1 MRTSLHARTVIT
13 LGVLALVVTGCRT
26 GTDDSAD
33 AEVADAAPVGVAADT
48 LAAPAPTRGEAAA
61 PGITVEGSGRISGQ
75 PDTLTATVGVEV
87 ERPTVQEAL
96 DAGNEGAQRVMDAV
110 TATGVATEDVQTA
123 RFDVHPRY
131 DHGPGQEAPVIRGYL
146 VSNLLEVRIRDVD
159 AAGEVLAAATEAG
172 GGDARV
178 QGIRFGLEDNDALV
192 AEARERAFADA
203 RSRAE
208 DYARLA
214 ERELGALVSVDET
227 LTPAPPA
234 ERFGDDM
241 ALEEAAAAADVPIQP
256 GEQEVEVRVVTVWS
270 LG

>member
-1 MRTSLHARTVIT
+1 MALA
-13 LGVLALVVTGCRT
+13 VLALVVTGCST
-26 GTDDSAD
+26 GTDGTDGTD
-33 AEVADAAPVGVAADT
+33 AMSRAQGAPGS
-48 LAAPAPTRGEAAA
+48 LAAPAPARDDAPV
-61 PGITVEGSGRISGQ
+61 PGITVEGSGRITGQ

-96 DAGNEGAQRVMDAV
+96 DAGNAGAQQVIDAV
-110 TATGVATEDVQTA
+110 AEAGVAEEDIQTA
-123 RFDVHPRY
+123 RFEVHPRY
-131 DHGPGQEAPVIRGYL
+131 DHGPGQDEPIIRGYL
-146 VSNLLEVRIRDVD
+146 VTNLLEVTIRDVD

-178 QGIRFGLEDNDALV
+178 QGIRFSLEDNEALV

-214 ERELGALVSVDET
+214 DRQLGALISVDET
-227 LTPAPPA
+227 FTPSPRPEQFA
-234 ERFGDDM
+234 GDV
-241 ALEEAAAAADVPIQP
+241 LEEAAPAADVPVRP
-256 GEQEVEVRVVTVWS
+256 GQQEVEVRVTTVWS